1 MNDAYR
7 RVWARALLLAFL
19 ALGGLW
25 LVACGGGS
33 DSPATIPEADA
44 RPNILLIVADDLGYS
59 DLGAFGGEIDT
70 PNLDQLV
77 RDGRI
82 LNSHY
87 VAATCSPTRSM
98 LMSGTDNHLAGL
110 GSMAEV
116 LTSSQIGQPGYEGYL
131 NNQSLAMPEVLRD
144 AGYHT
149 YMTGKWHLGLTVQTG
164 PKARGFESSF
174 ALLQGAG
181 SHFAA
186 VLGKPIVADLGSQ
199 YREGDDLVSLPANFY
214 SSDSYTDK
222 LIAYIDANKGDG
234 KPFFAYAAYTAPH
247 WPLQAKAE
255 DIDRYKGR
263 YDGGYDTIRQARIDK
278 QKSLGLLPADW
289 QPNPR
294 LPVSD
299 TLPDWAHLT
308 PDQRANESRK
318 MEVYAAMV
326 NNLDRNIGRLVQHLK
341 DIGAY
346 DNTLV
351 FFQSDNGAEAAP
363 SLFPNNANTDNS
375 LANIG
380 RPLSNVGYGAR
391 WAEVSATPFRLFKGY
406 QAEGGIVAP
415 AIVRMPK
422 QAAGRIPIAQVT
434 RAMDLL
440 PTFMALAGVSDPGN
454 SYKGR
459 SVHPV
464 TGMSLLP
471 ALDGREAAVR
481 PVGTVIAGELFGNR
495 FVRRDHWKLELTTS
509 PVGNQQWQL
518 FDMATDRGEVFDLAS
533 VRSDI
538 LSELLQDWDKYAHEN
553 GVIDSPITFPL
564 GTP

>member
-1 MNDAYR
+1 MQGSNR
-7 RVWARALLLAFL
+7 RAWARSLLLLCTAVSS
-19 ALGGLW
+19 LW
-25 LVACGGGS
+25 LTACGGGS
-33 DSPATIPEADA
+33 NPPPTAAQADT

-59 DLGAFGGEIDT
+59 DVGAFGGEIDT

-82 LNSHY
+82 LTSHY
-87 VAATCSPTRSM
+87 VGATCSPTRAM
-98 LMSGTDNHLAGL
+98 LMSGTDHHLVGL
-110 GSMAEV
+110 GSMAEA
-116 LTSSQIGQPGYEGYL
+116 LTPSQIGQPGYEGYL
-131 NNQSLAMPEVLRD
+131 NNQSLALPEVLRD

-149 YMTGKWHLGLTVQTG
+149 YMAGKWHLGTSVETG

-181 SHFAA
+181 SHFAPVA
-186 VLGKPIVADLGSQ
+186 GKPIVADLASQ
-199 YREGDDLVSLPANFY
+199 YREGGDLVGLPANFY

-222 LIAYIDANKGDG
+222 LIGYIDANKGDG
-234 KPFFAYAAYTAPH
+234 KPFLAYAAYTAPH
-247 WPLQAKAE
+247 WPLQAKTE

-263 YDGGYDTIRQARIDK
+263 YDGGYDVIRQARIDK

-299 TLPDWAHLT
+299 TLPDWARLT
-308 PDQRANESRK
+308 ADQKATEARK

-326 NNLDRNIGRLVQHLK
+326 NNLDQNIGRLIQHLK

-346 DNTLV
+346 DNTLI
-351 FFQSDNGAEAAP
+351 FFQSDNGAEPAP
-363 SLFPNNANTDNS
+363 PNYPNNANTNNS

-380 RPLSNVGYGAR
+380 RPLSNVAYGAR

-406 QAEGGIVAP
+406 LTEGGIVAP

-422 QAAGRIPIAQVT
+422 QAAGRAPITQVT

-440 PTFMALAGVSDPGN
+440 PTFMALAGVSDSGN

-459 SVHPV
+459 TVHPV
-464 TGMSLLP
+464 TGVSLLP
-471 ALDGREAAVR
+471 ALDGREGQVRAA
-481 PVGTVIAGELFGNR
+481 GTVLADELFGSR
-495 FVRRDHWKLELTTS
+495 FVRRDHWKLVSTTT
-509 PVGNQQWQL
+509 PVGNGQWQL
-518 FDMATDRGEVFDLAS
+518 FDLSNDRGEIYDLSS
-533 VRSDI
+533 VRTDI
-538 LSELLQDWDKYAHEN
+538 VSELSPAWDQYVSQT
-553 GVIDSPITFPL
+553 GVIYSPIAYPI
-564 GTP
+564 GSP